1 MPVRLAL
8 AVASARP
15 SERLSAAMARRP
27 NVRNL
32 AIIAHVD
39 HGKTTLVDALL
50 ELAGAFARG
59 EGDQAQALDS
69 GDLERER
76 GITITAKPTA
86 LEHAGVRINLVDT
99 PGHADFGGEV
109 ERVLNMVDGVLLIV
123 DAVEGPMP
131 QTRFVTE
138 KAIGRGLR
146 IILVVNKIDRP
157 MAEPDKAVD
166 ATFDLLVS
174 LKASEEQLEFP
185 VIYTS
190 ARERFAKRDA
200 SDEPGPM
207 SLVLDTIIEHAPAPD
222 VDPDAPPAM
231 WVSTL
236 LHDNYLGY
244 LAIGRIQQGKIRS
257 GQRMALMRPQV
268 GGPADCSEIFR
279 VTKLLGFQGLQ
290 RFELEEASA
299 GDLVAIA
306 GMETLQVGDTLTTEA
321 VDQRRIFPAL
331 EVDPPTLSMRFKA
344 NDGPFAGQDGQFVTS
359 RKIKER
365 LDREVKSN
373 VALRIA
379 ETESREEFEVS
390 GRGELHLSV
399 LIETMRREGYELCVS
414 RPKVIMRRNESG
426 ELEEPYERV
435 LVQCDGDYSGAII
448 ERLGKWG
455 EMLTMGEDGPGRI
468 RMEFLCP
475 TRSLIGYRSQFLT
488 DTRGTG
494 VISSVF
500 DRYGAYL
507 GPLKTRPNGVMIVM
521 ELGETVTYSLHRL
534 QERGVLFAGPQVKV
548 YAGMI
553 LGLHSRDSDIVVNP
567 CIMKKLTNVRAS
579 GSDEKLFLTPPKVMS
594 LEQAIAFIEDDELLE
609 VTPKNLRLR
618 KRHLDHNLRKRE
630 EKKSGS

>member
-1 MPVRLAL
+1 
-8 AVASARP
+8 
-15 SERLSAAMARRP
+15 MARRT

-50 ELAGAFARG
+50 EIAGAFGRG

-109 ERVLNMVDGVLLIV
+109 ERVLNMVDSVLLIV

-138 KAIGRGLR
+138 KAIGRGLP
-146 IILVVNKIDRP
+146 IILVVNKIDRD
-157 MAEPDKAVD
+157 MAEPHKAVD
-166 ATFDLLVS
+166 ATFALLVS
-174 LKASEEQLEFP
+174 LDASEHQLEFP

-190 ARERFAKRDA
+190 ARERFAKRDPA
-200 SDEPGPM
+200 DEAGPM
-207 SLVLDTIIEHAPAPD
+207 SLVLETVIEHAPAPD
-222 VDPDAPPAM
+222 VVPEAPPAM

-244 LAIGRIQQGKIRS
+244 LAIGRLQQGKIRN
-257 GQRMALMRPQV
+257 GQRLALVRPDPSGAAKCAEV
-268 GGPADCSEIFR
+268 FR

-290 RFELEEASA
+290 RFELDEALA
-299 GDLVAIA
+299 GDLVAIT

-321 VDQRRIFPAL
+321 VEQRTVFPAL
-331 EVDPPTLSMRFKA
+331 VVDPPTLSMRFKA
-344 NDGPFAGQDGQFVTS
+344 NDSPFAGQEGQFVTS

-365 LDREVKSN
+365 LDREIKSN
-373 VALRIA
+373 VALRVA

-414 RPKVIMRRNESG
+414 RPKVIMRRNDAG

-435 LVQCDGDYSGAII
+435 LVQCDADFSGAII

-455 EMLTMGEDGPGRI
+455 EMLSMSEDGPGRT

-500 DRYGAYL
+500 DRYGPYL
-507 GPLKTRPNGVMIVM
+507 GPLKSRPNGVMIVM
-521 ELGETVTYSLHRL
+521 DGGETVTYSLHRL
-534 QERGVLFAGPQVKV
+534 QERGILLVGPQVKV
-548 YAGMI
+548 YPGMI
-553 LGLHSRDSDIVVNP
+553 IGVHSRDTDIVVNP
-567 CIMKKLTNVRAS
+567 CITKKLTNVRAA
-579 GSDEKLFLTPPKVMS
+579 GADEKLFLTPPKILS

-609 VTPKNLRLR
+609 VTPKTLRLR

-630 EKKSGS
+630 EKKAGA